1 MPPIIDLDL
10 PLPPTAAQIARDMKR
25 WALGR
30 GEKGMANY
38 SVYFRAEKSA
48 RTRGDARRIGTPLA
62 RALGRGL

>member
-10 PLPPTAAQIARDMKR
+10 PLPPTAEQIAQDMKR

-38 SVYFRAEKSA
+38 RS
-48 RTRGDARRIGTPLA
+48 TIRRSGFTAAGGVGGPTSP
-62 RALGRGL
+62 G